1 MEQQRKKMTLKK
13 KETFSEAEKVQFK
26 LAPTV
31 VTPVVP
37 TSSSVP
43 VLPKKISFL
52 DEESEP
58 IKTEQSEK
66 TEDEINEKKRRNSEN
81 IELHPVKKIRTNE
94 LKRTALE
101 ELTSTIKKKQSFREE
116 LDQKKK
122 LEKLQQEKEKERQQA
137 LESKQ
142 PTDNWLVPGLIVK
155 VMNKKV
161 GDGSYYGKKGKI
173 IDVIDLYVGI
183 IQILDSNVKLK
194 VDQAHLESVIPAIGS
209 DVYIVNG
216 EQRGKVGILEEVNV
230 NLYKAVVRVDD
241 VIIQKDYEEV
251 CKISDV

>member
-1 MEQQRKKMTLKK
+1 M
-13 KETFSEAEKVQFK
+13 A
-26 LAPTV
+26 
-31 VTPVVP
+31 TPVVP

-43 VLPKKISFL
+43 ILPKKISFL
-52 DEESEP
+52 EEDSET
-58 IKTEQSEK
+58 IKTDQSEK
-66 TEDEINEKKRRNSEN
+66 TEDEINEKKRKNSEN
-81 IELHPVKKIRTNE
+81 IELHPVKKIRSNE
-94 LKRTALE
+94 SKSTALE
-101 ELTSTIKKKQSFREE
+101 ELTSTIKKKQSIREE
-116 LDQKKK
+116 IDQKKK
-122 LEKLQQEKEKERQQA
+122 LEKSLIQQEKEKERLQA
-137 LESKQ
+137 IESKE
-142 PTDNWLVPGLIVK
+142 PTDNWLVSGLIVK

-194 VDQAHLESVIPAIGS
+194 VDQAHLETVIPAIGS
-209 DVYIVNG
+209 DIFIVNG
-216 EQRGKVGILEEVNV
+216 EHRGKVGILEEVNV